1 MDTFSWDSWDVD
13 AIIEAGGGFYTW
25 AGNTNMIYLLT
36 VVSVAV
42 FFLSMVHM
50 IRSEDRHLTSVASDL
65 AAASAASDLSAAG
78 AASDLS
84 SGGE

>member
-25 AGNTNMIYLLT
+25 AGNQGMINFLT
-36 VVSVAV
+36 VIAVAV
-42 FFLSMVHM
+42 FLLSMVHM
-50 IRSEDRHLTSVASDL
+50 IRSEDRHLTSVAADL
-65 AAASAASDLSAAG
+65 ASAG
-78 AASDLS
+78 AAADPAPAADQS

>member
-25 AGNTNMIYLLT
+25 AGNQGMINFLT
-36 VVSVAV
+36 VIAVAV
-42 FFLSMVHM
+42 FLLSMVHM
-50 IRSEDRHLTSVASDL
+50 IRSEDRHLTSVAADL
-65 AAASAASDLSAAG
+65 AAASAASDLS
-78 AASDLS
+78 

>member
-36 VVSVAV
+36 VLGVST
-42 FFLSMVHM
+42 FLLGLIHM
-50 IRSEDRHLTSVASDL
+50 IRAEDKHLTAVAAEA
-65 AAASAASDLSAAG
+65 AAASAATDSY
-78 AASDLS
+78 